1 MSKKSII
8 TLSIIG
14 FIIALIGI
22 LFGAVFRLRSQKVTV
37 PKLQIVEVSKKDI
50 ISAAG
55 LKNGQSIFMIDK
67 QKAIDNVEKKF
78 PNIKVIE
85 INTTSLTEINIR
97 VRTRY
102 EMFYAEF
109 ENKYFIMD
117 EDLKVLNILEKNL
130 ESGPSNE
137 PEHLINIESDL
148 NIDEKTKICDF
159 VGSKQQKKILYQ
171 LHKAVTNNVKKIQ
184 DGKKKYYTR
193 DDMKDLLKE
202 VELKEFDTFNKI
214 IITTKYG
221 VKLDIENPQEDMA
234 DKINI
239 CFSTIRV
246 FISEGKDREQSGTIK
261 IYYDLDNTQKSVYI
275 PQS

>member
-22 LFGAVFRLRSQKVTV
+22 LFGAVFRLLSQKVTV

-130 ESGPSNE
+130 ESGTSNE
-137 PEHLINIESDL
+137 PKHLINIESDL

-171 LHKAVTNNVKKIQ
+171 LI
-184 DGKKKYYTR
+184 
-193 DDMKDLLKE
+193 LL
-202 VELKEFDTFNKI
+202 L
-214 IITTKYG
+214 
-221 VKLDIENPQEDMA
+221 
-234 DKINI
+234 
-239 CFSTIRV
+239 
-246 FISEGKDREQSGTIK
+246 
-261 IYYDLDNTQKSVYI
+261 
-275 PQS
+275 